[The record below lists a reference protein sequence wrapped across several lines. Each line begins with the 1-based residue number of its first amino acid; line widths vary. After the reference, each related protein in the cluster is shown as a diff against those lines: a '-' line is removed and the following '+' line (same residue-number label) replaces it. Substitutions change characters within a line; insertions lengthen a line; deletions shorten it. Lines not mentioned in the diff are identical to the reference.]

1 MSFLRNIAS
10 DLVEKRLWP
19 LVALLGAA
27 LLAVL
32 AYLAL
37 GGGGSA
43 AVPAPVAVN
52 ATPASGVP
60 VTAAL
65 ANPNVAVSETTTG
78 ARYQR
83 QAGAHDPFV
92 PLSGAAPPATQTS
105 VSPASAGAAT
115 GGSAVTLAKK
125 VGTSGGSSAAT
136 PAPSTPAPTT
146 LTPPSTTPPSPSTP
160 TPTPTPSAN
169 THPVDVRFG
178 TIPTTVGADGTTQ
191 QGTPVL
197 VDHANLARLSPLPNA
212 KSPIVVFMG
221 VRPDGKTA
229 TFALMHEAILR
240 GDATCRPSAL
250 KCQLIDLKAGQKEQL
265 DYVTPSL
272 SVVHYEL
279 DLVSVGAGKV
289 AQAAAVRFY
298 HRESAAGRK
307 LLQSHFPPGVGGLT
321 FSYRTGSLQTAP
333 AAAAAR
339 SSRATPVTATAA
351 NGSPAYAPPLPH
363 AGPPVVQP
371 GWLVALL
378 HAL

>member
-1 MSFLRNIAS
+1 MSFLRNIGT

-37 GGGGSA
+37 GGGGGGSA
-43 AVPAPVAVN
+43 AVPAPVAAN
-52 ATPASGVP
+52 AVPATGVA

-65 ANPNVAVSETTTG
+65 ANPNAAVSETTTG
-78 ARYQR
+78 APYQR

-92 PLSGAAPPATQTS
+92 PLGGAPPATPTS
-105 VSPASAGAAT
+105 VSPSTAGTAT
-115 GGSAVTLAKK
+115 GGSAVTSANR

-136 PAPSTPAPTT
+136 PAPATSAPTT
-146 LTPPSTTPPSPSTP
+146 LTPPSTTPASPGTP
-160 TPTPTPSAN
+160 TPAPSAK

-178 TIPTTVGADGTTQ
+178 TVPTTVGADGTTQ

-197 VDHANLARLSPLPNA
+197 VDHANLARLSPLPKA

-221 VRPDGKTA
+221 VRPDGRTA

-289 AQAAAVRFY
+289 GQAAAARFY

-307 LLQSHFPPGVGGLT
+307 LLQSDFPPGVGLLT

-363 AGPPVVQP
+363 AGLPVVQP